1 MTTEKEEFNPDQFTG
16 LAMYAYLSKPR
27 PSNNPMFKDAYEVDL
42 LLDTRGVSDAQKKG
56 YKVRSGNKRYDEF
69 ITDNG
74 LAAKGYAGQYV
85 SFKKDAIRKKY
96 EDGNPVIKMDEKG
109 RPVMVDG
116 NVVFEQE
123 PSLPPRVR
131 DSASQPID
139 NDEVPMIGNG
149 SLLRVFTTPKNGG
162 TRASMRGEWGAKL
175 ISVTILQLVEREAYV
190 PQSPM
195 PTKFADDDMDD
206 EIPAFAKG

>member
-1 MTTEKEEFNPDQFTG
+1 MTDTKEEFNPDQFTG

-42 LLDTRGVSDAQKKG
+42 LLDTRGVSEAQKKG

-69 ITDNG
+69 ITENG

-123 PSLPPRVR
+123 PALPPRVR

-139 NDEVPMIGNG
+139 NDDIPMIGNG